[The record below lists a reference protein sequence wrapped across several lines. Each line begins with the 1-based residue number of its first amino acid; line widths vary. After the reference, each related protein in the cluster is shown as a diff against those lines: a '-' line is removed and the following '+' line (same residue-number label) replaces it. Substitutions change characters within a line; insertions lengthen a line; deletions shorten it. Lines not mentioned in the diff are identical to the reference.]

1 MKKILMLSLCF
12 LLAAGIFSAF
22 AGGGGESTTAAAKPV
37 EAKKIDLNQT
47 SSAQHPW
54 QKACD
59 AWAKVVQENTKGRY
73 EVQVYPNATL
83 AQGNY
88 SIMMEMVQAGT
99 IQAAVE
105 SLTVLAAYNKDV
117 SILNKPFL
125 FNDVP
130 HATRFLTSDIPVWQK
145 WMKQFESSNLVIVTT
160 APRPM
165 RQLNNRVRMIKSP
178 ADMNGMKFR
187 VPMNPFY
194 VAIFEALGAK
204 PVPLPSSE
212 IYTAIQLGTADGEDN
227 SVQTQYDFKTHEVA
241 KNFTV
246 INYIAD
252 ATFLFMNK
260 DFFYAA
266 TPEDQKIFLEAGKA
280 FTETNVREDTDYYNV
295 AMDNMKKTGVQFYEM
310 PNADKKAFQDK
321 LATFYK
327 DLEANYSAADW
338 KAFHDAVAAAAR

>member
-1 MKKILMLSLCF
+1 MKKIFMLCVC
-12 LLAAGIFSAF
+12 LALFAAYGF
-22 AGGGGESTTAAAKPV
+22 AGGSGEAKAGG
-37 EAKKIDLNQT
+37 EAKKISLNQT

-54 QKACD
+54 QKACE
-59 AWAKVVQENTKGRY
+59 AWKQAVEEKSGGRY
-73 EVQVYPNATL
+73 SVQIYPNATL

-88 SIMMEMVQAGT
+88 QVMMEMVQAGT

-130 HATRFLTSDIPVWQK
+130 HTARFLSSDVPVWKK
-145 WMKQFESSNLVIVTT
+145 WMTQFEKSNLVIVTG

-165 RQLNNRVRMIKSP
+165 RQLNNNVRLIKTP

-187 VPMNPFY
+187 VPMNQFY
-194 VAIFEALGAK
+194 VSIFEALGAK

-212 IYTAIQLGTADGEDN
+212 IYSAIQLGTANGEDN

-241 KNFTV
+241 KFFTV

-252 ATFLFMNK
+252 ASFLFMNK
-260 DFFYAA
+260 DFFYSA
-266 TPEDQKIFLEAGKA
+266 TPEDQKVFLAAGKNFA
-280 FTETNVREDTDYYNV
+280 ETNVKEDTAYYNV
-295 AMDNMKKTGVQFYEM
+295 AMDAMKKAGVQFYEM

-321 LATFYK
+321 LAGFYK
-327 DLEANYSAADW
+327 NLEAGYSPEDW
-338 KAFHDAVAAAAR
+338 KAFHDAVAAAAK